1 MNSPRR
7 QFLPLAAWVP
17 LTALIALM
25 AVSVCEARTKK
36 VDDWRNPDV
45 PKYTKETKPEKVA
58 VITVLPDALARE
70 AVEIDIAKKLTKGS
84 RIVYAGSKLPGLNG
98 GIRGK
103 INTEVATKAL
113 QAAGMDGVIVL
124 FYAGGGI
131 KDSYQRSNYWLKHEG
146 TAMGAGYYNW
156 GQPYFVDVYSV
167 QQGESYSDY
176 TTVNLVESTYFDLK
190 TEKPVWRIVTETT
203 DREHSDPAIEIA
215 KKIASE
221 MNSAGL

>member
-1 MNSPRR
+1 MNSPRCPR
-7 QFLPLAAWVP
+7 FSLATSIS
-17 LTALIALM
+17 LMALVTLM

-36 VDDWRNPDV
+36 VDDWNNPDV
-45 PKYTKETKPEKVA
+45 PKYTKENKPEKVA

-84 RIVYAGSKLPGLNG
+84 RTVYAGSKLPGLNG

-113 QAAGMDGVIVL
+113 QDAGMDGVIVL
-124 FYAGGGI
+124 FYAGGGV
-131 KDSYQRSNYWLKHEG
+131 KDAYERSNYWLKYEG
-146 TAMGAGYYNW
+146 TAMGTGYYNW
-156 GQPYFVDVYSV
+156 GQPYFTNVYSV
-167 QQGESYSDY
+167 QQGEGYSDY
-176 TTVNLVESTYFDLK
+176 TTVNWVESTYFDLK
-190 TEKPVWRIVTETT
+190 TEKPVWRIVTEST
-203 DREHSDPAIEIA
+203 DREHSDIAMEVA

>member
-1 MNSPRR
+1 MKSPNRY
-7 QFLPLAAWVP
+7 LAPAAG
-17 LTALIALM
+17 ALIILM
-25 AVSVCEARTKK
+25 AASAGEARTKK
-36 VDDWRNPDV
+36 VDDWRNPEV
-45 PKYTKETKPEKVA
+45 PKYTKATKPEKVA

-84 RIVYAGSKLPGLNG
+84 RTVYAGSKLPGLSG

-113 QAAGMDGVIVL
+113 HEADMDGVIVL
-124 FYAGGGI
+124 FYAGGGV
-131 KDSYQRSNYWLKHEG
+131 KDSYERSNYWLKHEG
-146 TAMGAGYYNW
+146 TAMGTGYYNW

-167 QQGESYSDY
+167 QQGEGYSDY
-176 TTVNLVESTYFDLK
+176 TTVNLVESTYYDLK
-190 TEKPVWRIVTETT
+190 TKQPVWRIVTETT
-203 DREHSDPAIEIA
+203 DREHSDMAMEIT